1 MDKLMPRKKELGRIF
16 TFYSFKGGVGRTM
29 AVANL
34 AFVAANNGKRVLVM
48 DWDMEAPG
56 LAYYFRGLT
65 EPSVTRELREA
76 PGILN
81 ILWRWRNAAEANS
94 SEDDSDSELNAFKSG
109 GVFSEAV
116 RPIVSSRFIGESG
129 CVDYIG
135 AGSSLVETPTKVVY
149 QEALA
154 RFNWADFYESR
165 GGGYFVESLRKWAKT
180 RYDLILIDSRTG
192 FADAAGVCT
201 MQLPDVVALCFV
213 LNRQNIDGTATVAG
227 AVRQSR
233 GNQLTLRAVPM
244 RTSRIDSPE
253 QSDAMARAMYTLKKT
268 GKFGAEEVEKD
279 LKDLAILSADSI
291 PFYETLAPFAARS
304 RTSLDPLFLNYVQ
317 VASTL
322 FETPLAAPDLPTE
335 LIESVQAMLEPKNA
349 TVDFVRGL
357 VTAEPARAATQLE
370 RLLQGALQSLVDG
383 EMPTSAYVEAMVD
396 LSFHLENEGQA
407 IEEWLELQRQ
417 VLDLLRQLYKE
428 APEEWVTLRLKN
440 LERSLLSMG
449 FYFDDKDE
457 IELLLELEDILSEDS
472 QAALVFKRIE
482 YLRQICR
489 TYLRMGNAFEELYKS
504 VSQMRE
510 LFRSIRPTINS
521 ISEEE
526 NDVLLAA
533 ELDACLLEAH
543 LLERQNSAQL
553 AEKYLEALSLVK
565 DRNPN
570 DADHVFRQLAS
581 ELYLKLFSYPDAPQ
595 VLPNAVQCA
604 VEAGR
609 WGATWFGFQKDFPAL
624 AHKVATDGA
633 TEDVQKLL
641 SAAVDFG
648 EGPGLRR
655 RVLNYVA
662 RNLVTATKHV
672 KALSVLLRC
681 LTTVELH
688 PSKKTLQG
696 VEQVLTTIFNTIIR
710 RPRPAAAPNYEALLD
725 AGLELA
731 SLLNECGQ
739 PWKNAEMLIH
749 RLQLPPTP

>member
-1 MDKLMPRKKELGRIF
+1 MPRRKELGRIF

-65 EPSVTRELREA
+65 EPNVARELREA

-94 SEDDSDSELNAFKSG
+94 SEDDSDSELSAFKSG

-116 RPIVSSRFIGESG
+116 RPIVSSRFIDESG

-135 AGSSLVETPTKVVY
+135 AGSSSVQTPTQVVY

-165 GGGYFVESLRKWAKT
+165 GGGHFVESLRSWAKT

-244 RTSRIDSPE
+244 RTSRTDSPE

-268 GKFGAEEVEKD
+268 GKFSAEEVEKD
-279 LKDLAILSADSI
+279 LKNLAILSADSI
-291 PFYETLAPFAARS
+291 PVYETLAPFAARS

-322 FETPLAAPDLPTE
+322 FETPLTAPDLPTE
-335 LIESVQAMLEPKNA
+335 LVESVQAMLEPKNA

-357 VTAEPARAATQLE
+357 LTAEPARAVIQLE

-383 EMPTSAYVEAMVD
+383 EMPTSAYVEAMID
-396 LSFHLENEGQA
+396 LSFHLEDEGEA

-417 VLDLLRQLYKE
+417 LLDLLRQLYQE
-428 APEEWVTLRLKN
+428 APEEWVALRLKN
-440 LERSLLSMG
+440 LERSLLTMG
-449 FYFDDKDE
+449 FYLDDKGELD
-457 IELLLELEDILSEDS
+457 LLLELEEILSKES
-472 QAALVFKRIE
+472 RAALVFKRIE

-489 TYLRMGNAFEELYKS
+489 TYLRMGNAHEDLHKS
-504 VSQMRE
+504 VFQMRA
-510 LFRSIRPTINS
+510 LFRPIRSTIDS

-526 NDVLLAA
+526 SELLLAA
-533 ELDACLLEAH
+533 ELDACLLETH
-543 LLERQNSAQL
+543 LLERQNAGQL

-565 DRNPN
+565 DRSPN
-570 DADHVFRQLAS
+570 EADNGFRQLAS
-581 ELYLKLFSYPDAPQ
+581 ELYLKLFSYLDAPE

-609 WGATWFGFQKDFPAL
+609 WGATWFLFQKNFPAL
-624 AHKVATDGA
+624 AHKVAKDGT
-633 TEDVQKLL
+633 TEDMQKLL

-648 EGPGLRR
+648 EGPSLNRR
-655 RVLNYVA
+655 ALNFVA
-662 RNLVTATKHV
+662 RNLESAAKHV
-672 KALSVLLRC
+672 RALSVLLRC
-681 LTTVELH
+681 LTPVGLH
-688 PSKKTLQG
+688 PSKKTLNG
-696 VEQVLTTIFNTIIR
+696 VEQVLTTIFNTAIK
-710 RPRPAAAPNYEALLD
+710 RPRPAAAAHREALLD

-731 SLLNECGQ
+731 GLLNECGQ
-739 PWKNAEMLIH
+739 PWKNAEMLIN
-749 RLQLPPTP
+749 RLQLPPNP